1 MVKNRLLI
9 SFIITAI
16 FQTAIATA
24 AFAHFQA
31 ILPSD
36 NILTQDEDCNV
47 TLSLLFI
54 HPFEQQ
60 PMDMKRPVAF
70 GVMTRG
76 QKVDL
81 LSALSE
87 FSTAEGFRAWEAS
100 YEIRRPG
107 DHIFYVEPA
116 PYWEP
121 AEGKYIIHYAKSVVN
136 AFGMEEGWN
145 VPVGL
150 RAEIVP
156 LTRPYGFWEGNVFQG
171 QVLLEGVP
179 LSGALVEIE
188 YYNEGLKRK
197 APAPPFVT
205 QVIRADERGIFT
217 YGLPWEGWWGF
228 AALADAPETMKSP
241 SGEDAPIELGAVIWV
256 HAEKR

>member
-1 MVKNRLLI
+1 MVKSKL
-9 SFIITAI
+9 FIFFIVAVLPMVM
-16 FQTAIATA
+16 ATA

-36 NILTQDEDCNV
+36 NILTQDEDHNV

-60 PMDMKRPVAF
+60 LMDMERPAAF
-70 GVMTRG
+70 GVMARG
-76 QKVDL
+76 QKTNL
-81 LSALSE
+81 LPTLSE
-87 FSTAEGFRAWEAS
+87 FSPAEGFKAWKTS

-107 DHIFYVEPA
+107 DHIFYVEPT

-136 AFGMEEGWN
+136 AFGMEEGWDA
-145 VPVGL
+145 PVDL
-150 RAEIVP
+150 RAEILP
-156 LTRPYGFWEGNVFQG
+156 LTRPYGLWKGNVFQG
-171 QVLLEGVP
+171 QVLVEGVP
-179 LSGALVEIE
+179 LSGAFVEIE
-188 YYNEGLKRK
+188 YYNEGLKRR

-205 QVIRADERGIFT
+205 QVVRADERGVFT

-241 SGEDAPIELGAVIWV
+241 SGEDAPVELGAVMWV
-256 HAEKR
+256 RAKKDE